1 MSRAAVQWVRNVL
14 QRGRMTDGQLDGRT
28 QRCEELSGKGKA
40 LSNGVRSD
48 AIDAG
53 AASGR
58 AQARRSGMT
67 NPALHLTAAA
77 RVRRRESNSRLRQH
91 ARVSCG
97 SGLLKRKSE
106 R

>member
-1 MSRAAVQWVRNVL
+1 
-14 QRGRMTDGQLDGRT
+14 MTDGQLDGRT

-58 AQARRSGMT
+58 AQARRSGMRR
-67 NPALHLTAAA
+67 HHGVY
-77 RVRRRESNSRLRQH
+77 VRPRR
-91 ARVSCG
+91 
-97 SGLLKRKSE
+97 SE
-106 R
+106 RIGDENAYLYPKAEPTSKARILQPCTV